1 MPRSLRIAIIGPTH
15 PYSGGIATHTTS
27 LAHRLRAAGHRV
39 RLLSWRA
46 QYPRFLRSGTTRVPE
61 SEPEVRPDEH
71 ATSHLAWYAPTSW
84 WRAGWSVRRADVVLV
99 TAVTPYH
106 AVPYAVLRLALGRRP
121 RTVVLAHNVLPHEHG
136 RFDEALV
143 RLLQRQY
150 GAVLVHS
157 EEQAE
162 LARGILGAGSD
173 VDVRVARL
181 PLADLLLGEPAEP
194 ERPLPAGTDA
204 DPVVV
209 GTFGMVR
216 AYKGVDVLIAA
227 AALVPGVRIVVRGEF
242 WQPVEEYREQ
252 ARALGVAD
260 RVHLDD
266 GYVPL
271 AGLAS
276 LISGFDVVALPY
288 RTASSSINVALAHRF
303 GRPVVVS
310 DAGTLPLD
318 VRDGVDGLVVPAG
331 DVDALATALRRLV
344 EPGVLGRLRR
354 GVDTADAD
362 RRWSDYTDTVAS
374 FARD

>member
-1 MPRSLRIAIIGPTH
+1 M
-15 PYSGGIATHTTS
+15 
-27 LAHRLRAAGHRV
+27 
-39 RLLSWRA
+39 
-46 QYPRFLRSGTTRVPE
+46 
-61 SEPEVRPDEH
+61 
-71 ATSHLAWYAPTSW
+71 
-84 WRAGWSVRRADVVLV
+84 
-99 TAVTPYH
+99 
-106 AVPYAVLRLALGRRP
+106 
-121 RTVVLAHNVLPHEHG
+121 
-136 RFDEALV
+136 
-143 RLLQRQY
+143 
-150 GAVLVHS
+150 
-157 EEQAE
+157 
-162 LARGILGAGSD
+162 
-173 VDVRVARL
+173 
-181 PLADLLLGEPAEP
+181 
-194 ERPLPAGTDA
+194 
-204 DPVVV
+204 
-209 GTFGMVR
+209 
-216 AYKGVDVLIAA
+216 
-227 AALVPGVRIVVRGEF
+227 PGVRIVVRGEF

-260 RVHLDD
+260 RVHLVD

-344 EPGVLGRLRR
+344 EPGVLGRLQR